1 MKRKSFKTAL
11 GIFIGTI
18 FAILSGSV
26 NPLSAEIKLGG
37 LVRNDAYVSK
47 VKDDAVFT
55 DILESRL
62 EFTAVSQSEDWKFF
76 TDARLY
82 LYYGKTANNVSF
94 EAKVMRSFLRYF
106 SPIGNFTLGKT
117 YINFGNPG
125 IFNLFEMNKTINFAD
140 LKYDRDGIL
149 AFEYDLSVST
159 AFFWKIYGSPDYKFD
174 KSSYGTSIGFNA
186 GGFDFGA
193 VANRKA
199 INSNIAGVYFK
210 GDLFFGVQGAYA
222 MNFNDNGSTYHS
234 EANFGVDYSFL
245 EGNLILSA
253 LFYYNE
259 NGAASVE
266 SYVFSPNAFLFA
278 RYYIYANIT
287 GIIDEFISLQLSAFF
302 NLIDGSILIIPAG
315 NFKIA
320 NGLTVITQFLI
331 MTGDGRM
338 DFSRDRYSDFSVI
351 LRVEGKF

>member
-1 MKRKSFKTAL
+1 MIRKAL
-11 GIFIGTI
+11 IITFLIFIG
-18 FAILSGSV
+18 FILHEISGSD
-26 NPLSAEIKLGG
+26 NLFADIKLGG
-37 LVRNDAYVSK
+37 MVRNDAIVSK

-62 EFTAVSQSEDWKFF
+62 EFTALSQSEDWKFY
-76 TDARLY
+76 TDARVY
-82 LYYGKTANNVSF
+82 LYYGKTPGNVSF
-94 EAKVMRSFLRYF
+94 DAKVLRSFIRYF

-125 IFNLFEMNKTINFAD
+125 LFNPFEMNKTINFSD

-149 AFEYDLSVST
+149 SFEYDLSVST
-159 AFFWKIYGSPDYKFD
+159 VFFWKIYGSPEYKFD
-174 KSSYGTSIGFNA
+174 NSSYGTSIGFNA

-193 VANRKA
+193 VANRKTV
-199 INSNIAGVYFK
+199 NSNIAGVYFK

-222 MNFNDNGSTYHS
+222 MNFNDIGSRYYS
-234 EANFGVDYSFL
+234 EANFGIDYSFL
-245 EGNLILSA
+245 EGNLVLSA

-259 NGAASVE
+259 NGAQTVE

-278 RYYIYANIT
+278 KYYIYSNIT
-287 GIIDEFISLQLSAFF
+287 GKIDDFTSLHISAFF
-302 NLIDGSILIIPAG
+302 NLIDGSILIIPG
-315 NFKIA
+315 GTFKIT
-320 NGLTVITQFLI
+320 NGLTIIGQLLF